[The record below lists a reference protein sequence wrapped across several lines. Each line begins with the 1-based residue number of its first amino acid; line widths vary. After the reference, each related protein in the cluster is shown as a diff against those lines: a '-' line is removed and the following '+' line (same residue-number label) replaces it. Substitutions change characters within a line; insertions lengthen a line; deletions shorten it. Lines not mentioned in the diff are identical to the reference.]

1 MKNNSRDTND
11 SLRGHLLVAMP
22 GLADPNFSHSVIYV
36 CEHSSEGAMGLVI
49 NQPLELPLS
58 RVFAQLD
65 LTCPNGLS
73 EQPLLLG
80 GPVEQQRGFILHC
93 ATEQQWQSTVPV
105 TQQISLTAS
114 RDIIEA
120 LAANQGPESSLMVL
134 GYAGWGPGQL
144 EQELQENAWLTT
156 PAEPAFLFDIPY
168 SDRAAAAAARLGI
181 DINLLSTR
189 AGHA

>member
-1 MKNNSRDTND
+1 MGNDSQDTSN

-58 RVFAQLD
+58 RVFAQMD
-65 LTCPNGLS
+65 LACPDELG

-93 ATEQQWQSTVPV
+93 STEQQWQSTVPV

-120 LAANQGPESSLMVL
+120 LASNQGPENSLMVL

-144 EQELQENAWLTT
+144 EHELQENAWLTI

-168 SDRAAAAAARLGI
+168 SDRAEVAAARLGI
-181 DINLLSTR
+181 DLNLLSTH